1 VTLVAVFVARR
12 LAVSM
17 LTLLVATFIVYVL
30 VANAGDPLADLR
42 TDQSANRDD
51 KIRARTAALHLDE
64 SVPQRYLI
72 WIKGASGCVLPGA
85 ACDLGT
91 NIRGQEVTALVSLAI
106 ASTLRLV
113 VLAAILAIVV
123 GISVGV
129 ISALRQ
135 YTGLDYATTFSAFLF
150 YSLPVFAFAVLLK
163 QYVAIGFNDWL
174 RDPRISVPTALALA
188 VVSGTFWGAL
198 LAGDRRRRWTVRGV
212 AALLTFGLLMYLS
225 AVEWFR
231 RPSLGPVLIAV
242 LAFAIA
248 LGTTWLV
255 AGLQRRR
262 VLYSTL
268 TMAAIGS
275 VGQFAIIPFLE
286 DSTWATWGTL
296 LLLAVATIAVGIGVG
311 FALGGL
317 DRSQAVRAAVF
328 TGLLTGGVIVADI
341 LLRTLPSY
349 SRLVRGRIFATVGS
363 NTPNFAGDFWQTILD
378 NAFHLVLPTV
388 AIMLLSV
395 ATYSRYSRSSMLEVL
410 NQDYVRTARAKGLT
424 ERTVVVR
431 HAFRNA
437 MIPLATLAA
446 IDFGAIISG
455 AVITE
460 AVFAWRGMGRLFIEG
475 LRMADPNPVMGFF
488 IVTSA
493 AVVVFNM
500 LADIAYAYLDPRIR
514 VA

>member
-1 VTLVAVFVARR
+1 MTVFVVRR
-12 LAVSM
+12 LGVSI
-17 LTLLVATFIVYVL
+17 LTLLVATFVVYVL
-30 VANAGDPLADLR
+30 VANAGDPLGDLR

-51 KIRARTAALHLDE
+51 KIRARTEALHLDQ
-64 SVPQRYLI
+64 SVPARYLI
-72 WIKGASGCVLPGA
+72 WIKGASGCVIPFA
-85 ACDLGT
+85 RCDLGL
-91 NIRGQEVTALVSLAI
+91 NIRGQEVTALVSLAL

-113 VLAAILAIVV
+113 VLATVLAIF
-123 GISVGV
+123 VGV
-129 ISALRQ
+129 TIGVVSALRQ
-135 YTGLDYATTFSAFLF
+135 YTGLDYTATFSAFLF

-174 RDPRISVPTALALA
+174 REPKIGVVTGLALA

-198 LAGDRRRRWTVRGV
+198 LGGDRRRRWIVRIAAGV
-212 AALLTFGLLMYLS
+212 LTFGLLMYLS

-231 RPSLGPVLIAV
+231 RPSLGPVLITL
-242 LAFAIA
+242 LAFGIA
-248 LGTTWLV
+248 VGVTELV
-255 AGLQRRR
+255 AGLKRRG
-262 VLYSTL
+262 VLYSAL

-275 VGQFAIIPFLE
+275 VAQFAVIPFLE
-286 DSTWATWGTL
+286 DPGWATWGTL
-296 LLLAVATIAVGIGVG
+296 ALLALVTVAVGIGVG
-311 FALGGL
+311 YFLGGL
-317 DRSQAVRAAVF
+317 DRSQAIRAAVL
-328 TGLLTGGVIVADI
+328 TGLLTGAVIVVDI
-341 LLRTLPSY
+341 LLHTLPAY

-363 NTPNFAGDFWQTILD
+363 NTPNFVGDFWERGLD
-378 NAFHLVLPTV
+378 HAFHLILPTV
-388 AIMLLSV
+388 AIMLISV

-424 ERTVVVR
+424 ERTVVMR

-475 LRMADPNPVMGFF
+475 LLTADPNPVMGFF
-488 IVTSA
+488 VVTSV